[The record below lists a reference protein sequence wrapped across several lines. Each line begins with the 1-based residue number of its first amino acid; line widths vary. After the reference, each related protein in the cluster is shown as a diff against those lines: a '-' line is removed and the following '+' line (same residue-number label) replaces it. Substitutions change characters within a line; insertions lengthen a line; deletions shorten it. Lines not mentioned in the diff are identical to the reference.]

1 MLSVTPSTTAARPAH
16 QRRAFAVLMAL
27 AVALAALV
35 GAAPQAH
42 AANYVYWSYWQV
54 TAGKWTYYTVGSD
67 QSTPADGSVEGWR
80 WGIDDGTGG
89 RAPRVLPTFDQ
100 LCGTTAAAAGM
111 KRVGLV
117 VDFGRDADGDGTT
130 PPPAPIAT
138 CVVAPTAA
146 TGTAL
151 LAKAGGIR
159 TDNGLTCAIGGYPA
173 SGCAVQL
180 ASLTDAQKAADTPMT
195 LPTPTAAPTT
205 DAMASKAT
213 TAAAGAT
220 SATAVAGG
228 GTSPLLWILLF
239 VVAAGIAYAV
249 ARRRRP
255 SGV

>member
-80 WGIDDGTGG
+80 WGIDDGTGS
-89 RAPRVLPTFDQ
+89 RAPRMMPTFEQ
-100 LCGTTAAAAGM
+100 LCGTTAAQPGM

-130 PPPAPIAT
+130 PPPAAIAT
-138 CVVAPTAA
+138 CVVAPPAA

-151 LAKAGGIR
+151 LAKAGGVR
-159 TDNGLTCAIGGYPA
+159 TDKGLTCAIGGYPA
-173 SGCAVQL
+173 SGCTVQL
-180 ASLTDAQKAADTPMT
+180 ASLTDAQKAADTPLAM
-195 LPTPTAAPTT
+195 PTTAPTT
-205 DAMASKAT
+205 AAT
-213 TAAAGAT
+213 TAAVAAT
-220 SATAVAGG
+220 SASAASG
-228 GTSPLLWILLF
+228 GTSPVLWVLLF
-239 VVAAGIAYAV
+239 VLAAGIAYAV

-255 SGV
+255 TGV

>member
-80 WGIDDGTGG
+80 WGIDDGTGS
-89 RAPRVLPTFDQ
+89 RAPRMMPTFEQ
-100 LCGTTAAAAGM
+100 LCGTTAAQPGM

-130 PPPAPIAT
+130 PPPAAIAT
-138 CVVAPTAA
+138 CVVAPPAA

-151 LAKAGGIR
+151 LAKAGGVR
-159 TDNGLTCAIGGYPA
+159 TDQGLTCAIGGYPA
-173 SGCAVQL
+173 SGCSVQL
-180 ASLTDAQKAADTPMT
+180 ASLTDAQKAADTPLAM
-195 LPTPTAAPTT
+195 PTTAPTT
-205 DAMASKAT
+205 AAT
-213 TAAAGAT
+213 TAPTTAAVAAT
-220 SATAVAGG
+220 SASAASG
-228 GTSPLLWILLF
+228 GTSPVLWVLLF
-239 VVAAGIAYAV
+239 VLAAGIAYAV

-255 SGV
+255 TGV

>member
-1 MLSVTPSTTAARPAH
+1 MLSVTPSTTAARPAQ

-80 WGIDDGTGG
+80 WGIDDGTGS
-89 RAPRVLPTFDQ
+89 RAPRMMPTFEQ
-100 LCGTTAAAAGM
+100 LCGTTAAQPGM

-130 PPPAPIAT
+130 PPPAAITT
-138 CVVAPTAA
+138 CVVAPPAA

-151 LAKAGGIR
+151 LAKAGGVR
-159 TDNGLTCAIGGYPA
+159 TDQGLTCAIGGYPA
-173 SGCAVQL
+173 SGCSVQL
-180 ASLTDAQKAADTPMT
+180 ASLTDAQKAADTPLAM
-195 LPTPTAAPTT
+195 PTTAPTT
-205 DAMASKAT
+205 AAT
-213 TAAAGAT
+213 TAPTTAAVAAT
-220 SATAVAGG
+220 SASAASG
-228 GTSPLLWILLF
+228 GTSPVLWVLLF
-239 VVAAGIAYAV
+239 VLAAGIAYAV

-255 SGV
+255 TGV